1 VTKTRNPALAP
12 AITLAFAA
20 LLLPAGAMAQQ
31 SCQSFDTG
39 QFPLGHVL
47 TEPQRTQLS
56 DQGPGGSERGTLHCS
71 RDGRACS
78 VLANDG
84 AIYGWASDG
93 TIKSKAF
100 VLDDPSTLPGW
111 KGKLDPDVA
120 TQLSRTH
127 CSSFRAEADDTGL
140 SDAEFGLKAE
150 GLKTRGGRDYVVS
163 IFGDGSEES
172 PVMVELSLAQ

>member
-1 VTKTRNPALAP
+1 MKTKICMIMAAMLVPSA
-12 AITLAFAA
+12 AFA
-20 LLLPAGAMAQQ
+20 QQ
-31 SCQSFDTG
+31 NCVSFDKG

-47 TEPQRTQLS
+47 TEPQRQQLS

-78 VLANDG
+78 VLSNDG
-84 AIYGWASDG
+84 AIYSWAADG

-100 VLDDPSTLPGW
+100 VLSDPASTLTGW
-111 KGKLDPDVA
+111 KGQLDPDLA
-120 TQLSRTH
+120 TSLSRAT
-127 CSSFRAEADDTGL
+127 CTSFRAEADDTGL

-150 GLKTRGGRDYVVS
+150 GQKTRGGRDYVVS
-163 IFGDGSEES
+163 IFGDGSEEN